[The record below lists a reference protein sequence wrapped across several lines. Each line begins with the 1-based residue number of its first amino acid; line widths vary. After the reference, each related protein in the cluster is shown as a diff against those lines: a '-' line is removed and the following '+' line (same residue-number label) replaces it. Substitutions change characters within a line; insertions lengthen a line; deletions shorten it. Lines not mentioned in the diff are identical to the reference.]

1 MENLISI
8 LVAALAG
15 LGLLLFRKSKQ
26 NISLKAEKD
35 LTERTESSKV
45 VDDQNSETQKEI
57 DSLEGQIKSEP
68 EGPDKFWDEYKRKG
82 E

>member
-8 LVAALAG
+8 LIAALAG

-68 EGPDKFWDEYKRKG
+68 KGPDKFWDEYKRKG